1 VDSAATAVEAR
12 SLTKSYGRT
21 KARGIVDVDLTVGA
35 GEVLGLVGANGA
47 GKTTLMRTMLDFIRP
62 TSGTL
67 RLLGMD
73 SVTEA
78 VQIRRR
84 VTYLPGELVFPAR
97 LTGRQVVARYLAAR
111 PEVTEGRI
119 GDLAS
124 ALDVDLSRPVGDLS
138 RGNKQKIGLLL
149 AFAPRADLLVLDE
162 PTSGLDPLLQREFA
176 SMVRQVA
183 ADGASVLLSSHVM
196 SEVEQVARRVALMRE
211 GRMFAIQT
219 MSEVIAKGRRRGR
232 ARPRD
237 PANAQA
243 LAGDL
248 RRTQG
253 VSDVEVSDGGQD
265 DGLVTF
271 AVTGDVNALL
281 ATLSAHPLAS
291 FDLAHADLEDA
302 FFSAYEDPR

>member
-1 VDSAATAVEAR
+1 MDSPDITVEAR

-21 KARGIVDVDLTVGA
+21 RARGIVNVDVSVAA

-73 SVTEA
+73 SVSDA

-97 LTGRQVVARYLAAR
+97 LTGHQVVSRYLAAR
-111 PEVTEGRI
+111 AEVTGSRVGE
-119 GDLAS
+119 LAS
-124 ALDVDLSRPVGDLS
+124 QLDVDLSRPVGDLS

-183 ADGASVLLSSHVM
+183 AGGSSVLLSSHVM
-196 SEVEQVARRVALMRE
+196 SEVEEVAHRVALMRE
-211 GRMFAIQT
+211 GRLVAVET

-237 PANAQA
+237 SGSAPT
-243 LAGDL
+243 LAENL
-248 RRTQG
+248 RRTEG
-253 VSDVEVSDGGQD
+253 VADVEVADGGHD
-265 DGLVTF
+265 EGLVTF

-302 FFSAYEDPR
+302 FFGAYEDPR

>member
-1 VDSAATAVEAR
+1 VDSPGAAVEAQ
-12 SLTKSYGRT
+12 SLTKSYGRART
-21 KARGIVDVDLTVGA
+21 RGIVEVDLIIDRGD
-35 GEVLGLVGANGA
+35 VLGLVGANGA

-73 SVTEA
+73 SAAEA

-97 LTGRQVVARYLAAR
+97 LTGRQVVGRYLAAR
-111 PEVTEGRI
+111 PEVGAARI
-119 GDLAS
+119 TQVAS
-124 ALDVDLSRPVGDLS
+124 DLDVDLSRPVGDLS

-162 PTSGLDPLLQREFA
+162 PTSGLDPLLQRQFA

-183 ADGASVLLSSHVM
+183 ADGAAVLLSSHVM

-211 GRMFAIQT
+211 GRLFAVET
-219 MSEVIAKGRRRGR
+219 LSEVIAKGRRRGR

-237 PANAQA
+237 PATAPA
-243 LAGDL
+243 LAQDL
-248 RRTQG
+248 RRTSG
-253 VSDVEVSDGGQD
+253 VSDVEVADGGQD
-265 DGLVTF
+265 EGLVTF
-271 AVTGDVNALL
+271 AVTGDVNPLL
-281 ATLSAHPLAS
+281 ATVSRHLLAS

-302 FFSAYEDPR
+302 FFGAYEDPR

>member
-1 VDSAATAVEAR
+1 MDSPGAAVEAQ
-12 SLTKSYGRT
+12 SLTKSYGRART
-21 KARGIVDVDLTVGA
+21 RGIVEVDLIIDRGD
-35 GEVLGLVGANGA
+35 VLGLVGANGA

-73 SVTEA
+73 SAAEA

-97 LTGRQVVARYLAAR
+97 LTGRQVVGRYLAAR
-111 PEVTEGRI
+111 PEVGAARI
-119 GDLAS
+119 TQVAS
-124 ALDVDLSRPVGDLS
+124 DLDVDLSRPVGDLS

-162 PTSGLDPLLQREFA
+162 PTSGLDPLLQRQFA

-183 ADGASVLLSSHVM
+183 ADGAAVLLSSHVM

-211 GRMFAIQT
+211 GRLFAVET
-219 MSEVIAKGRRRGR
+219 LSEVIAKGRRRGR

-237 PANAQA
+237 PATAPA
-243 LAGDL
+243 LAQDL
-248 RRTQG
+248 RRTNG
-253 VSDVEVSDGGQD
+253 VSDVEVADGGQD
-265 DGLVTF
+265 EGLVTF
-271 AVTGDVNALL
+271 AVTGDVNPLL
-281 ATLSAHPLAS
+281 ATVSRHLLAS

-302 FFSAYEDPR
+302 FFGAYEDPR

>member
-1 VDSAATAVEAR
+1 VDSPGAAVEAQ
-12 SLTKSYGRT
+12 SLTKSYGRART
-21 KARGIVDVDLTVGA
+21 RGIVEVDLIIDRGD
-35 GEVLGLVGANGA
+35 VLGLVGANGA

-73 SVTEA
+73 SAAEA

-97 LTGRQVVARYLAAR
+97 LTGRQVVGRYLAAR
-111 PEVTEGRI
+111 PEVGAARI
-119 GDLAS
+119 TQVAS
-124 ALDVDLSRPVGDLS
+124 DLDVDLSRPVGDLS

-162 PTSGLDPLLQREFA
+162 PTSGLDPLLQRQFA

-183 ADGASVLLSSHVM
+183 ADGAAVLLSSHVM

-211 GRMFAIQT
+211 GRLFAVET
-219 MSEVIAKGRRRGR
+219 LSEVIAKGRRRGR

-237 PANAQA
+237 PATAPA
-243 LAGDL
+243 LAQDL
-248 RRTQG
+248 RRTNG
-253 VSDVEVSDGGQD
+253 VSDVEVADGGQD
-265 DGLVTF
+265 EGLVTF
-271 AVTGDVNALL
+271 AVTGDVNPLL
-281 ATLSAHPLAS
+281 ATVSRHLLAS

-302 FFSAYEDPR
+302 FFGAYEDPR